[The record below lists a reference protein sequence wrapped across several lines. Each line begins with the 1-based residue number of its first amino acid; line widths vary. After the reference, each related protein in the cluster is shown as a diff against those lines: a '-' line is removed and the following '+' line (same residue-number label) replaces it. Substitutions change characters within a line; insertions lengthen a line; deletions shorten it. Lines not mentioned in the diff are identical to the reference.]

1 MTDSHHRQLAIPRFL
16 VRARVLLAAACL
28 LPLTGCAGA
37 GGQRLYATL
46 VPPGSIQM
54 VQVTHVADRAEI
66 VDSPVYSEL
75 IAAGIRDAEIRD
87 GSAAIGRVYCCG
99 GPSGGLE
106 RESLVFFYVPK
117 NLKVGPRF
125 RRRSLG
131 AATLRRS
138 AASAPQ
144 YRSAGSRERRR
155 SAQALSMA
163 AGQSRLVEARDLLRR
178 HEGRRLGAAIG
189 HGRPLDQAIDRR
201 AIVQRPLV

>member
-117 NLKVGPRF
+117 NLKVGLLDF
-125 RRRSLG
+125 VDVRSEPQP
-131 AATLRRS
+131 S
-138 AASAPQ
+138 AEAPHPLPNTAVQ
-144 YRSAGSRERRR
+144 VREKGGDQRKLCRWLPDNPDLWKRVIYCAGMKEEGWV
-155 SAQALSMA
+155 Q
-163 AGQSRLVEARDLLRR
+163 QSGMVDLW
-178 HEGRRLGAAIG
+178 IK
-189 HGRPLDQAIDRR
+189 Q
-201 AIVQRPLV
+201 